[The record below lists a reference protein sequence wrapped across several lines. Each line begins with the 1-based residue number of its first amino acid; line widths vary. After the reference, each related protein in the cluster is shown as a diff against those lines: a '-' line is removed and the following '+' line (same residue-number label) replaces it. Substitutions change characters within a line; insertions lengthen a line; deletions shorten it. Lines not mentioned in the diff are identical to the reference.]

1 MFSSLAIETHDLT
14 RTFGSRLAV
23 DRLDLRVPCGTI
35 YGFLGPNGAGKTTT
49 IRMLLGLM
57 HPSDGRMLI
66 NGEPFTRPC
75 RPWPHLVTRQ
85 KLKRS
90 ACQPAS
96 PTDDRIRLDAVGGS
110 DQVDQGGA

>member
-1 MFSSLAIETHDLT
+1 MSSSLAIETLDLT

-66 NGEPFTRPC
+66 NGEPFTRD
-75 RPWPHLVTRQ
+75 LVTRQ